1 MFKIFCKLLFFILAK
16 MYSMRLCLFFILF
29 YCSVFAQ
36 VNYPK
41 DYFSPPLAIPMQL
54 SGNFGELRPNH
65 FHAGFDLKTNQK
77 EGLAVLAV
85 ADGYVSRIK
94 ISTFGNGKTIY
105 ITHSNGYTSVYG
117 HLQRATDSIEDF
129 IKKTHY
135 QEQSFE
141 IEKYLKPGELVVK
154 KGQII
159 ALSGNSGASEGPHLH
174 FEFRDNITENIINPM
189 LFGFDKFLKD
199 TKKPIIYN
207 IYVYPLD
214 NESLVNQSK
223 RPLLLNLALQKD
235 GTYLADKVVANGKIG
250 FGINTFDY
258 DDVSF
263 NKNGVYK
270 VQTFYNGI
278 PNFSYQFD
286 TYSFDEM
293 RYVNALIDYPMYK
306 KTQQRVQKLFMKSPY
321 NLSII
326 KADAT
331 NGVLNVVPN
340 LTAQYRIEVSDF
352 YGNLTTVT
360 IPIVNEILPV
370 IIAKET
376 VPKYLIKAK
385 NESNFSKE
393 NMSVFFPANTFYEDF
408 NLNFDVKN
416 DTLLLHSDIVPAH
429 SNFTIEMEDHKF
441 SEGQIEKL
449 FIGTIGSSKI
459 GYNRTYVKD
468 SVFTTNVKTLGK
480 YALVLDTIPPKISI
494 AKPIEGKWLSDRKSI
509 QFTISD
515 DLSGIKSYN
524 GYLNGKWILFEYDN
538 KTKKITHYFN
548 DGIVAEGANDL
559 KIIVVDNLGN
569 STIFETQF
577 FRSQKQ

>member
-1 MFKIFCKLLFFILAK
+1 
-16 MYSMRLCLFFILF
+16 MRLSLFLSFFCYSI
-29 YCSVFAQ
+29 FAQ

-41 DYFSPPLAIPMQL
+41 DYFRSPLDIPMQL

-65 FHAGFDLKTNQK
+65 FHAGFDFKTLQR
-77 EGLAVLAV
+77 EGLSVYAV

-105 ITHSNGYTSVYG
+105 ITHPNGYTSVYG
-117 HLQRATDSIEDF
+117 HLQNAVGEIGDF
-129 IKKTHY
+129 VKKIHY
-135 QEQSFE
+135 EEQSFE

-154 KGQII
+154 KDQII
-159 ALSGNSGASEGPHLH
+159 GLSGNTGASEGPHLH

-189 LFGFDKFLKD
+189 LFGFDQFFKD

-207 IYVYPLD
+207 LYVYPLD
-214 NESLVNQSK
+214 NETLVNQSK
-223 RPLLLNLALQKD
+223 RPLLLNLVLRKD
-235 GTYLADKVVANGKIG
+235 GTYLADKVVANGRIG

-270 VQTFYNGI
+270 VQTFYNGM
-278 PNFSYQFD
+278 PNFGYQFD

-293 RYVNALIDYPMYK
+293 RYVNALIDYSMYK

-326 KADAT
+326 KTDAT
-331 NGVLNVVPN
+331 NGVINVVPN
-340 LTAQYRIEVSDF
+340 LTTQYRVEVSDF
-352 YGNLTTVT
+352 FGNMTSVS
-360 IPIVNEILPV
+360 IPIVNEVLPV
-370 IIAKET
+370 IIGNEP
-376 VPKYLIKAK
+376 VSKYFIKAK
-385 NESNFSKE
+385 NESNFTKG

-416 DTLLLHSDIVPAH
+416 DTLILHSDIVPAH
-429 SNFTIEMEDHKF
+429 SNFTIEIEDYKF
-441 SEGQIEKL
+441 SEAQREKL
-449 FIGTIGSSKI
+449 FIGSIGVNSI
-459 GYNRTYVKD
+459 GYNRTYRKD

-480 YALVLDTIPPKISI
+480 YALVLDNVPPKVTI
-494 AKPIEGKWLSDRKSI
+494 AKPIEGKWLSDKKSI

-515 DLSGIKSYN
+515 ALSGIKSYN

-538 KTKKITHYFN
+538 KTKKITHNFS
-548 DGIVAEGANDL
+548 DGIVAEGANEL

-569 STIFETQF
+569 STIFETKF

>member
-1 MFKIFCKLLFFILAK
+1 LFF
-16 MYSMRLCLFFILF
+16 YSSI
-29 YCSVFAQ
+29 FAQ
-36 VNYPK
+36 NNYPK
-41 DYFSPPLAIPMQL
+41 DYFRSPLDIPMQL

-65 FHAGFDLKTNQK
+65 FHAGFDFKTMQK
-77 EGLAVLAV
+77 EGLAVYAV
-85 ADGYVSRIK
+85 ADGYISRIK

-117 HLQRATDSIEDF
+117 HLQRASDLIEDY
-129 IKKTHY
+129 IKKIQY
-135 QEQSFE
+135 NEQSFE
-141 IEKYLKPGELVVK
+141 IEKYLKPDEIIVK
-154 KGQII
+154 KGQVI
-159 ALSGNSGASEGPHLH
+159 AFSGNTGASEGPHLH
-174 FEFRDNITENIINPM
+174 FEFRDNSTENIINPL

-199 TKKPIIYN
+199 TKKPIIFN
-207 IYVYPLD
+207 IYAYPLD
-214 NESLVNQSK
+214 NESIVNQSK
-223 RPLLLNLALQKD
+223 RPLLLNLVLQKD
-235 GTYLADKVVANGKIG
+235 GTYIADKVVASGKIG

-278 PNFSYQFD
+278 PNFGYQFD
-286 TYSFDEM
+286 TYSFEEM
-293 RYVNALIDYPMYK
+293 RYVNALIDYSMYK

-326 KADAT
+326 RTNAS
-331 NGVLNVVPN
+331 NGVIKVVPN
-340 LTAQYRIEVSDF
+340 LAAQYRIEVSDY
-352 YGNLTTVT
+352 YGNMTTVS
-360 IPIVNEILPV
+360 IPIVNEVLPV
-370 IIAKET
+370 IIDNEAVTEYF
-376 VPKYLIKAK
+376 VKAK
-385 NESNFSKE
+385 NESNFTKD
-393 NMSVFFPANTFYEDF
+393 NISVFFPANTFYEDF

-416 DTLLLHSDIVPAH
+416 DTLFLHSDIVPAH
-429 SNFTIEMEDHKF
+429 SNFTIEIDDQKF
-441 SEGQIEKL
+441 NETQREKL
-449 FIGTIGSSKI
+449 FIGSIGSSKI
-459 GYNRTYVKD
+459 GYNSTYRKGN
-468 SVFTTNVKTLGK
+468 VFTTNVKTLGK

-494 AKPIEGKWLSDRKSI
+494 AKSIKGKWLSDKKSI

-538 KTKKITHYFN
+538 KTKKITHNFN
-548 DGIVAEGANDL
+548 DGIVAEGTNDL

>member
-1 MFKIFCKLLFFILAK
+1 MYPMKSFLFF
-16 MYSMRLCLFFILF
+16 LFFCGSLL
-29 YCSVFAQ
+29 AQ

-41 DYFSPPLAIPMQL
+41 DYFSPPLDILMQL

-65 FHAGFDLKTNQK
+65 FHAGFDFKTLQK
-77 EGLAVLAV
+77 EGLEVHAV

-117 HLQRATDSIEDF
+117 HLQKATDSIEYF

-135 QEQSFE
+135 AEQSFE

-154 KGQII
+154 KGQVIG
-159 ALSGNSGASEGPHLH
+159 LSGNTGASEGPHLH

-189 LFGFDKFLKD
+189 LFGFDKFMKD
-199 TKKPIIYN
+199 TKKPIVFN
-207 IYVYPLD
+207 VYVYPLD
-214 NESLVNQSK
+214 DETLVNQSK
-223 RPLLLNLALQKD
+223 RPLLLNLVLQKD
-235 GTYLADKVVANGKIG
+235 GTYTADQVIANGKIG

-270 VQTFYNGI
+270 VQTSINGK
-278 PNFSYQFD
+278 PNFGYQFD

-293 RYVNALIDYPMYK
+293 RYINALIDYSRYK
-306 KTQQRVQKLFMKSPY
+306 KTQQRVQKLFMKNPY

-326 KADAT
+326 KTDAT
-331 NGVLNVVPN
+331 NGVLLVVPN
-340 LTAQYRIEVSDF
+340 LVSVYRIEVSDF
-352 YGNLTTVT
+352 YGNQTLVS
-360 IPIVNEILPV
+360 IPIQYEIMPTIV
-370 IIAKET
+370 EKE
-376 VPKYLIKAK
+376 PISKYFVKAK

-393 NMSVFFPANTFYEDF
+393 NISVFFPANTFYEDF

-416 DTLLLHSDIVPAH
+416 DTLYLHDDSVPAH
-429 SNFTIEMEDHKF
+429 SNFDIEIVDSKF
-441 SEGQIEKL
+441 TEAQREKL
-449 FIGTIGSSKI
+449 YIATIQGKKK
-459 GYNRTYVKD
+459 GYN
-468 SVFTTNVKTLGK
+468 FTFRRENIFITKVKTLGK

-494 AKPIEGKWLSDRKSI
+494 AKSIEGKWLSDKKTI

-538 KTKKITHYFN
+538 KTRKIIHNFS
-548 DGIVAEGANDL
+548 DGIVAEGQNEL
-559 KIIVVDNLGN
+559 KIIVIDNMGN
-569 STIFETQF
+569 STIFETRF
-577 FRSQKQ
+577 FRSQKNKN